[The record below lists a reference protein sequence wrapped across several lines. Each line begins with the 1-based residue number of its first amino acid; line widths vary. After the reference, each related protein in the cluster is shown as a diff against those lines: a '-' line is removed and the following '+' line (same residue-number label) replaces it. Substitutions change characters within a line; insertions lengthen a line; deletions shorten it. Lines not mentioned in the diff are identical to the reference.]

1 MVHMSLGDLPLYV
14 SDVSPSDVVPGTTK
28 INSSLRWL
36 RCMVCDDLTRFQ
48 LLGESHV
55 SIIIPRSVA
64 QKGLEACSPKT

>member
-1 MVHMSLGDLPLYV
+1 MSLGDLAIV
-14 SDVSPSDVVPGTTK
+14 SDVVSGTTI

-55 SIIIPRSVA
+55 SVIMPRSVA
-64 QKGLEACSPKT
+64 QKGLERNLQS